1 MSHDFFNNFHPLD
14 PKVLP
19 TCISSMHASACLSP
33 SPVNIPLPVP
43 KFISLPREHTITSA
57 KIQWCEFDY
66 NTHCPQFLKSV
77 SCHFFFFS
85 RSVVSFYFW
94 FPPYVSLNRCISFRR
109 YEQLAV
115 PLDTLLRKG
124 KSQRLLYY
132 PSITPLDRGFFLR
145 KLDCDIWEG

>member
-77 SCHFFFFS
+77 SCHFFFITFS
-85 RSVVSFYFW
+85 RLFLFLISSICFPKSLYFLS
-94 FPPYVSLNRCISFRR
+94 PLQTTRCAFG
-109 YEQLAV
+109 Y
-115 PLDTLLRKG
+115 T
-124 KSQRLLYY
+124 
-132 PSITPLDRGFFLR
+132 TT
-145 KLDCDIWEG
+145 